1 MKDANNNQS
10 LTALSNSLVQATQA
24 AAASIVTVHARRR
37 MPSTGVVV
45 EAGLVL
51 TASHTVREEA
61 DIQVTLADGT
71 TLGAEL
77 LGRDPNSDLAVLKL
91 VDAVGTPAEIS
102 EQAQVGQ
109 LTLAL
114 GRPGSAVE
122 ASFGILS
129 AVGGP
134 LRTHGGGLIES
145 YLRTDAIAYPG
156 FSGGPL
162 VNAEG
167 RVLGINT
174 SGLGW
179 GSLLA
184 IPVKQA
190 WKIAKS
196 IQEHGGI
203 KRGYLGVRSQW
214 VEVPAEAKHEQ
225 ASGLLIAGI
234 EPDSPA
240 AAAGLMVGDIIT
252 GFAGQPVRDH
262 DDLMV
267 QLNSGVVGTPTAL
280 DYLRGGAQHTAQV
293 TLSERAETP
302 HRGRPGWGRHG
313 RGGKRPFGRRPF
325 GRHSMHM
332 LACGRRARG
341 WGRR

>member
-10 LTALSNSLVQATQA
+10 LTAFSNSLVQATQA
-24 AAASIVTVHARRR
+24 ANASIVTVHARRR
-37 MPSTGVVV
+37 MPSTGVVI

-91 VDAVGTPAEIS
+91 VDAVGTPAEVN
-102 EQAQVGQ
+102 EQPQVGQ
-109 LTLAL
+109 VALAL
-114 GRPGSAVE
+114 GRPGSNVE
-122 ASFGILS
+122 ASLGILS
-129 AVGGP
+129 AIGGP

-145 YLRTDAIAYPG
+145 YVRTDATAYPG

-162 VNAEG
+162 VDADG

-184 IPVKQA
+184 IPAKQA

-196 IQEHGGI
+196 IQQHGGI

-214 VEVPAEAKHEQ
+214 VEVPGEQ
-225 ASGLLIAGI
+225 ASGLLVAGI
-234 EPDSPA
+234 EPESPA
-240 AAAGLMVGDIIT
+240 AATGLMVGDIIV
-252 GFAGQPVRDH
+252 GFAGQPVHDH

-280 DYLRGGAQHTAQV
+280 DYLRGGKPQSAQV
-293 TLSERAETP
+293 TLSERAEAP

-313 RGGKRPFGRRPF
+313 RGGKRPFGRH
-325 GRHSMHM
+325 GMHHI
-332 LACGRRARG
+332 AWGRRMRG

>member
-1 MKDANNNQS
+1 MKDANNNPS
-10 LTALSNSLVQATQA
+10 LTALSNSLAQATQA
-24 AAASIVTVHARRR
+24 ANASIVTVHARRR
-37 MPSTGVVV
+37 MPSTGVVI
-45 EAGLVL
+45 EPGLVL
-51 TASHTVREEA
+51 TASHTVREEG
-61 DIQVTLADGT
+61 DLQVTLADGT

-77 LGRDPNSDLAVLKL
+77 LGRDPNSDLALLKL
-91 VDAVGTPAEIS
+91 VDAVGTPAEVN
-102 EQAQVGQ
+102 EQPQVGQ
-109 LTLAL
+109 IALAL
-114 GRPGSAVE
+114 GRPGSSVE

-129 AVGGP
+129 AIGGP

-145 YLRTDAIAYPG
+145 YLRTDATAYPG

-162 VNAEG
+162 VDAEG

-184 IPVKQA
+184 IPAKQA

-214 VEVPAEAKHEQ
+214 VEVPGEQ
-225 ASGLLIAGI
+225 ATGLLIAGI
-234 EPDSPA
+234 EPESPA
-240 AAAGLMVGDIIT
+240 ATAGLMVGDIIV

-267 QLNSGVVGTPTAL
+267 QLNSGVVGTPTPL
-280 DYLRGGAQHTAQV
+280 EYLRGGAKQTAQV
-293 TLSERAETP
+293 TLSERADA
-302 HRGRPGWGRHG
+302 HHGRPGWGRHG

-325 GRHSMHM
+325 GRHGMHHI
-332 LACGRRARG
+332 AWGHGPGRRMRG